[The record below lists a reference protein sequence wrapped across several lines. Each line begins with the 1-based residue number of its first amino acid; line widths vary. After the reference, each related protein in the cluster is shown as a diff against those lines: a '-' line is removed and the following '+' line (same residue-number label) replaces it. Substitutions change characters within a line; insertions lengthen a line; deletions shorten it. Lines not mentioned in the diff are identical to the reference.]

1 LKNQWNSVMVNPD
14 FHTRLPSPLFEQHV
28 AGGAQRGNER
38 PSADP
43 YLPGSSV
50 DPAPASP
57 VKQPPAP
64 KWGAGPGTTPPVV
77 IDMTD
82 EKKRPSSDYHWDV
95 NEKKA
100 VDAYLKTNCGLEGT
114 EPASR
119 MCFHDMWDI
128 LYPSFFRAIA

>member
-1 LKNQWNSVMVNPD
+1 M
-14 FHTRLPSPLFEQHV
+14 
-28 AGGAQRGNER
+28 
-38 PSADP
+38 
-43 YLPGSSV
+43 
-50 DPAPASP
+50 
-57 VKQPPAP
+57 
-64 KWGAGPGTTPPVV
+64 V

-119 MCFHDMWDI
+119 MCFHDMRDI
-128 LYPSFFRAIA
+128 LYPSYFRGCKQKDKCMYRHGLTATDTFLIRI